1 MLDETGCAGVM
12 IGRGAIGNPW
22 LIKNCVDYLENGT
35 YQEEISVKERIDMM
49 KKHLDMLIEDKNEHT
64 AILEFRNHLM
74 YYFKYLPNSKET
86 KVKLVQA
93 KTKEEVLSIL
103 NEYYLNNN

>member
-1 MLDETGCAGVM
+1 MRIIGIDPGLANTGWGIVDLE
-12 IGRGAIGNPW
+12 GELNGNGHSINN
-22 LIKNCVDYLENGT
+22 LTINDIIN
-35 YQEEISVKERIDMM
+35 MM
-49 KKHLDMLIEDKNEHT
+49 VKHLNLLIEDKNEHT

-93 KTKEEVLSIL
+93 KTKDEVLNIL
-103 NEYYLNNN
+103 DEYKENVDNLDIN